1 MIHKV
6 QLNVLSGGGNLSGL
20 LQAKWHEARLV
31 TANCAAPKEN
41 HRHQAVVI
49 TCIGRRASSD
59 MTALLNV
66 GKVK

>member
-49 TCIGRRASSD
+49 TCVG
-59 MTALLNV
+59 ALEL
-66 GKVK
+66 